1 MCDSNPIL
9 AYKNQ
14 QKTNEYASPK
24 QKTNFNMADQA
35 ELWDIE
41 FFANNYICLVSRP
54 LGNKNVLVD

>member
-1 MCDSNPIL
+1 
-9 AYKNQ
+9 
-14 QKTNEYASPK
+14 
-24 QKTNFNMADQA
+24 MADQA